1 MKASRTPQILLSLA
15 GAAAILFALSA
26 SKCETTTDFP
36 PFVAEICTDKID
48 NDSDSHADC
57 ADSDCDLVCTVNVTI
72 NPLSPSITADT
83 MNIAGTVTNATAVA
97 VTVSP
102 SGSVAN
108 SGQAVV
114 NGSNW
119 TATLIQLSDKRVYT
133 IKAVA
138 ADANNRADTAIA
150 TFERK

>member
-1 MKASRTPQILLSLA
+1 MKASHTLMILT
-15 GAAAILFALSA
+15 GAAAILFALLG
-26 SKCETTTDFP
+26 SKCDSVTDFP
-36 PFVAEICTDKID
+36 PFVAEICADKID
-48 NDSDSHADC
+48 NDSDGHADC
-57 ADSDCDLVCTVNVTI
+57 SDTDCDNVCAVNVTI
-72 NPLSPSITADT
+72 NQLAPSITVDT

-97 VTVSP
+97 ITVGP

-114 NGSNW
+114 TGSNW
-119 TATLIQLSDKRVYT
+119 TATLIQLSDKGVYT

-138 ADANNRADTAIA
+138 ADANNRADTVVA